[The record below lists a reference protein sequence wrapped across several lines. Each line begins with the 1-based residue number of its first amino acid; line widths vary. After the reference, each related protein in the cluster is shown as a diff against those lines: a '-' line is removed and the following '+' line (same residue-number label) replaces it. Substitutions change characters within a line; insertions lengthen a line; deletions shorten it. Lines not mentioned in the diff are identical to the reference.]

1 MKKILGGAIIS
12 LIGVIYS
19 TSFIA
24 LITDEVLHDKYLGTK
39 RDFWYYLQ
47 DAGVMIPLIISLA
60 IVLIGIAFCI
70 WGIFEKKK

>member
-24 LITDEVLHDKYLGTK
+24 LITDEVLHDEYLGTK

-47 DAGVMIPLIISLA
+47 DAGVMIPLIISLS
-60 IVLIGIAFCI
+60 LIHI
-70 WGIFEKKK
+70 

>member
-24 LITDEVLHDKYLGTK
+24 LITDKALNDGNGKI
-39 RDFWYYLQ
+39 DFWNHLQ
-47 DAGVMIPLIISLA
+47 KAGVMIPLIISLA

>member
-24 LITDEVLHDKYLGTK
+24 LIPDKEKALREGMAYM
-39 RDFWYYLQ
+39 DFWDQLQ
-47 DAGVMIPLIISLA
+47 KAGVMIPLIISLA